1 MKSVFASS
9 EKGFVTL
16 SEIYKDMGLQKAIQ
30 YYQSGQLKKAEH
42 QYKRILETDP
52 NQPDALHLLGVMAYQ
67 TGNLDEAVHL
77 IKKAIRN
84 NAKNPFYYNNLGAVF
99 NAQDRYA
106 EALSSYQSALKLDPN
121 YADAHYNIGNIH
133 QKQEML
139 EQAISSY
146 QRALEIDSNHV
157 NAWYNMG
164 NALKS
169 QGKPEQA
176 IESYRQVIER
186 NPSHSNAYNNIGHA
200 FKILG
205 KLEIAITF
213 YQKALE
219 TNPHNAEAVVN
230 MGSALQDLGRFEA
243 ARDSYSKALKSNT
256 HYAAPYA
263 GLAFIMLS
271 LGELTEITKLKETIC
286 TKLDMFLERDPSR
299 WLDELIYLSP
309 LLSLDQKIRNRLTD
323 KMDRTLSGVQ
333 MKPHFS
339 FPDSDKMIRIGYVS
353 PDFGDHPISHVLK
366 GVFSEHDRSHFE
378 IFAYSLNDRSKE
390 VSDYYR
396 KISSSCDHFIDLS
409 RLSDEDAAN
418 RIADDGIN
426 VLVDLTGYM
435 KNARLEIL
443 ARRPAPAQ
451 IYWLGHGG
459 GLGLSFID
467 YVIAD
472 HIVIPSGEEV
482 HYREKIIRMPEVYH
496 PTDTPAIS
504 DAPVYRSDYGLD
516 ENAIVFCAFNN
527 PQKINSEVFDTW
539 MRILHQVPGS
549 LLWLSNPSQS
559 RGLVQ
564 NLRDE
569 ARKRGTD
576 PNRLIFAARVPEKSE
591 HFARHRLADLFLDTF
606 SYNASTTAIDA
617 LWAGLPIVTRPDK
630 SFYSRICASL
640 LTNVG
645 LADMICRT
653 TREYEERAI
662 SLSNDKASLDRLKVR
677 LLRNRKT
684 EPLFNIPRFVWH
696 LEKAYK
702 IIWHCVKSDSQPRSF
717 DVPAMP

>member
-1 MKSVFASS
+1 
-9 EKGFVTL
+9 
-16 SEIYKDMGLQKAIQ
+16 MGLQKAIQ
-30 YYQSGQLKKAEH
+30 YHKSGQFQKAEH
-42 QYKRILETDP
+42 QYRRVLETDP
-52 NQPDALHLLGVMAYQ
+52 NQPDALHLLGVVAYQ
-67 TGNLDEAVHL
+67 TGNFDQAVHL
-77 IKKAIRN
+77 IKKAIRKN
-84 NAKNPFYYNNLGAVF
+84 PENPFYYNALGAVF
-99 NAQDRYA
+99 NAQDQHA
-106 EALSSYQSALKLDPN
+106 EALSSYQGALKLDPN

-133 QKQEML
+133 QKQEVL
-139 EQAISSY
+139 DQAISSY

-157 NAWYNMG
+157 DAWYNMG
-164 NALKS
+164 NALKT
-169 QGKPEQA
+169 QGKTEQA
-176 IESYRQVIER
+176 IESYQQVIER
-186 NPSHSNAYNNIGHA
+186 NPGHSNAYNNIGHA
-200 FKILG
+200 FKVLG
-205 KLEIAITF
+205 KLDIAITC

-230 MGSALQDLGRFEA
+230 MGSALQDLGQFEA
-243 ARDSYSKALKSNT
+243 ARDSYTKALKSNT

-271 LGELTEITKLKETIC
+271 LGELTGITKLKETIC
-286 TKLDMFLERDPSR
+286 TKLDTFLESDPSR

-309 LLSLDQKIRNRLTD
+309 LLSLDKKIRNRLTD
-323 KMDRTLSGVQ
+323 RMNQTLSTFSA
-333 MKPHFS
+333 KPHFS
-339 FPDSDKMIRIGYVS
+339 FPDSDKKLKIGYVS

-378 IFAYSLNDRSKE
+378 IFAYSLNDRSNE
-390 VSDYYR
+390 MSDYYR

-409 RLSDEDAAN
+409 RLSDDDAVN
-418 RIADDGIN
+418 RITADGIR

-435 KNARLEIL
+435 KNARLEIF
-443 ARRPAPAQ
+443 ARRPAPVQ

-472 HIVIPSGEEV
+472 HIVIPPGEEV
-482 HYREKIIRMPEVYH
+482 FYKEKVIRMPEVYH
-496 PTDTPAIS
+496 PADTPAIS
-504 DAPVYRSDYGLD
+504 DAPVHRSDYGLD
-516 ENAIVFCAFNN
+516 ENATVFCVFNN
-527 PQKINSEVFDTW
+527 PQKINTEVFDAWT
-539 MRILHQVPGS
+539 RILQQVPGS

-564 NLRDE
+564 NLQNE
-569 ARKRGTD
+569 AQKRNVD
-576 PNRLIFAARVPEKSE
+576 PNRLIFAARLPDKSQ

-617 LWAGLPIVTRPDK
+617 LWAGLPIITRPGK

-653 TREYEERAI
+653 TLEYEERAI
-662 SLSNDKASLDRLKVR
+662 SLSNDEASLAKLKER
-677 LLRNRKT
+677 LLRNRET
-684 EPLFNIPRFVWH
+684 EPLFNIPRFVRH
-696 LEKAYK
+696 LEKAYE

>member
-1 MKSVFASS
+1 MDIGKELQTAIQYHES
-9 EKGFVTL
+9 GQ
-16 SEIYKDMGLQKAIQ
+16 LQKAESR
-30 YYQSGQLKKAEH
+30 YKK
-42 QYKRILETDP
+42 ILRTDP
-52 NQPDALHLLGVMAYQ
+52 NQPDALHLLGVVAYQ
-67 TGNLDEAVHL
+67 KGNFDEAVPL
-77 IKKAIRN
+77 IKKALLN
-84 NAKNPFYYNNLGAVF
+84 NPTCVPYYNNLGAVF
-99 NAQDRYA
+99 NAQDQNA
-106 EALSSYQSALKLDPN
+106 EALSSYQNALKLNPN

-139 EQAISSY
+139 DLAISSY

-169 QGKPEQA
+169 LGKPEQA
-176 IESYRQVIER
+176 IDSYQQVIKR
-186 NPSHSNAYNNIGHA
+186 NPGHSNAYNNVGQA
-200 FKILG
+200 FKLLG
-205 KLEIAITF
+205 KLDIAITC

-219 TNPHNAEAVVN
+219 TNPHNAEAVIN
-230 MGSALQDLGRFEA
+230 MGSALQDLGQFEA
-243 ARDSYSKALKSNT
+243 ARDSYTKALKSNT
-256 HYAAPYA
+256 PYAAPYA

-286 TKLDMFLERDPSR
+286 RKFDTFLESDPLR

-309 LLSLDQKIRNRLTD
+309 LLSLGNKIRNRLTD
-323 KMDRTLSGVQ
+323 KIDRTLSAIST
-333 MKPHFS
+333 KPHFS
-339 FPDSDKMIRIGYVS
+339 FPDSGKKIRIGYVS
-353 PDFGDHPISHVLK
+353 PDFGDHPITHVLK
-366 GVFSEHDRSHFE
+366 GVFPEHDRSQFE
-378 IFAYSLNDRSKE
+378 IFAYSLNDRSNE
-390 VSDYYR
+390 MSDYYH
-396 KISSSCDHFIDLS
+396 KISNSCDHFVDLS
-409 RLSDEDAAN
+409 RLSDDDAAN
-418 RIADDGIN
+418 RIAADGIN

-435 KNARLEIL
+435 KNARLEIF
-443 ARRPAPAQ
+443 ARRPAPVQ

-472 HIVIPSGEEV
+472 YTVIPPGEEV
-482 HYREKIIRMPEVYH
+482 SYKEKIIRMPEVYH
-496 PTDTPAIS
+496 PADTPAIS
-504 DAPVYRSDYGLD
+504 DAPVHRSDFGLD
-516 ENAIVFCAFNN
+516 ENATVFCAFNN
-527 PQKINSEVFDTW
+527 PQKINAEVFDTW

-564 NLRDE
+564 NLRHE
-569 ARKRGTD
+569 AQKRNVD
-576 PNRLIFAARVPEKSE
+576 PERLIFVARLPDKSQ

-617 LWAGLPIVTRPDK
+617 LWAGLPIITRPGK

-653 TREYEERAI
+653 TLEYEERAI
-662 SLSNDKASLDRLKVR
+662 SLANDKTSLGKLKERLF
-677 LLRNRKT
+677 RNRET

-702 IIWHCVKSDSQPRSF
+702 IVWHCVKSDSQPRSF